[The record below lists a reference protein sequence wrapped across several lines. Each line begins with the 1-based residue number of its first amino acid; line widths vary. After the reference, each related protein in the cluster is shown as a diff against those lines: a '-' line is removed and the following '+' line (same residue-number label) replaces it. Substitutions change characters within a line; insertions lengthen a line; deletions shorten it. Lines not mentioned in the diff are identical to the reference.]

1 MNLEIYSKFIGFLY
15 YVFLFF
21 ITNLIKKNT
30 GGVEN
35 TGAIKGAIISFILKV
50 LTKKIII
57 PILRIYSKI

>member
-50 LTKKIII
+50 LTKK
-57 PILRIYSKI
+57 L